1 MAKVG
6 NIVIYRPKEGREND
20 LLELVKKHWPA
31 ARKAGLTTDDPA
43 RVWRATD
50 KRTGRVSIL
59 ERFFWADADSSS
71 RAHHTPAV
79 QAVWGPMD
87 AVLEDMTILVIEEV
101 AGHPPAKKTRAKTAA
116 APKRAKSAAK
126 PKPAKKKAAAPKSRA
141 KPRRKAKPA
150 KPLAKRR
157 AISAAGAR
165 SAPPGRRAPSA
176 RGRGRRATRTT
187 RKGTRR
193 R

>member
-6 NIVIYRPKEGREND
+6 NIVIYRPKDGREND

-31 ARKAGLTTDDPA
+31 ARKAGLATDDPA
-43 RVWRATD
+43 RVWKATD
-50 KRTGRVSIL
+50 KRTGKVSIL
-59 ERFFWADADSSS
+59 ERFFWADAESSS
-71 RAHHTPAV
+71 RAHHDPSI

-87 AVLEDMTILVIEEV
+87 QVLEDMTILVIEEV
-101 AGHPPAKKTRAKTAA
+101 AGHPPAKKASRGTRASTPTGTKA
-116 APKRAKSAAK
+116 AAK
-126 PKPAKKKAAAPKSRA
+126 PKRATKKKAAPKPRA

-150 KPLAKRR
+150 KTLAK
-157 AISAAGAR
+157 
-165 SAPPGRRAPSA
+165 RRAPSA
-176 RGRGRRATRTT
+176 RGRGRRATRTV

>member
-1 MAKVG
+1 MAKG
-6 NIVIYRPKEGREND
+6 NIVIYRPKDGREND

-43 RVWRATD
+43 RIWKATD
-50 KRTGRVSIL
+50 KRTGKVSIL

-79 QAVWGPMD
+79 QAVWGAMD

-101 AGHPPAKKTRAKTAA
+101 AGHPPVKKARTKSAP
-116 APKRAKSAAK
+116 PKRAKGATK
-126 PKPAKKKAAAPKSRA
+126 KKPAPKKAAAPKPRA

-150 KPLAKRR
+150 KPLAK
-157 AISAAGAR
+157 
-165 SAPPGRRAPSA
+165 RRAPSA

>member
-6 NIVIYRPKEGREND
+6 NIVIYRPKDGREND

-31 ARKAGLTTDDPA
+31 ARNAGLATDDPA
-43 RVWRATD
+43 RVWKATD
-50 KRTGRVSIL
+50 KRTGKVSIL

-79 QAVWGPMD
+79 QAVWGAMD

-101 AGHPPAKKTRAKTAA
+101 AGHRPAKKASRGTRVTQTRTKA
-116 APKRAKSAAK
+116 AAK
-126 PKPAKKKAAAPKSRA
+126 PKRATKPKKKAAPKAA

-150 KPLAKRR
+150 KPLAK
-157 AISAAGAR
+157 
-165 SAPPGRRAPSA
+165 RRAPSA